1 MTAVN
6 EAVWTTELA
15 GLPPPRRGKVRDV
28 YDLGETLLL
37 VATDRLSAYDHVL
50 RPAIPGKG
58 KVLTQLSSF
67 WFARLG
73 QVPNHLLATDPAD
86 FPAALLPHAALLAGR
101 SVLVR
106 KTAVVPFECVA
117 RGYLAGSGFREYRQG
132 GRVCGIV
139 LPPGLALASRL
150 PRPIFTPATK
160 AAEGHDENV
169 DYATFA
175 GGVMAAC
182 GGGGGDAGGDS
193 SDDGGGDGSGDGGG
207 GGVGGGALPERLRDL
222 PLTLYERAAAHAAER
237 GLILAD
243 TKFEFGLLPAGG
255 GGGGAGG
262 GGSSDQL
269 AGRLL
274 LIDEA
279 LTPDSS
285 RYWDAAHW
293 RPGEEPASFDKQFV
307 RNWLDASGWDHQSPP
322 PELPRDVVLG
332 TVERYVEAYRRLT
345 GSEPEL

>member
-1 MTAVN
+1 MP

-28 YDLGETLLL
+28 YDLGETILL

-67 WFARLG
+67 WFGRLG
-73 QVPNHLLATDPAD
+73 EVVPNHLLATDPAD
-86 FPAALLPHAALLAGR
+86 FPAAARRHAGLLAGR
-101 SVLVR
+101 AVLVR
-106 KTAVVPFECVA
+106 KAAVVPFECVA
-117 RGYLAGSGFREYRQG
+117 RGYLAGSGFREYRQSG
-132 GRVCGIV
+132 GVCGIA

-160 AAEGHDENV
+160 ATQGHDENV
-169 DYATFA
+169 DYETFA
-175 GGVMAAC
+175 RGVAAATAAA
-182 GGGGGDAGGDS
+182 GGGGHA
-193 SDDGGGDGSGDGGG
+193 
-207 GGVGGGALPERLRDL
+207 ARLRRL
-222 PLTLYERAAAHAAER
+222 TLTLYERAAAWAGER
-237 GLILAD
+237 DLILAD
-243 TKFEFGLLPAGG
+243 TKFEFGLLPAGKP
-255 GGGGAGG
+255 GA
-262 GGSSDQL
+262 
-269 AGRLL
+269 AGADRLL

-285 RYWDAAHW
+285 RYWDAGQW

-322 PELPRDVVLG
+322 PELPPDVVAG
-332 TVERYVEAYRRLT
+332 TRDRYVEAFRRLT
-345 GSEPEL
+345 GREPDL

>member
-1 MTAVN
+1 VP
-6 EAVWTTELA
+6 EAVRTTDLQ

-50 RPAIPGKG
+50 RPAIPDKG

-67 WFARLG
+67 WFERLA
-73 QVPNHLLATDPAD
+73 QVVPHHLLATEPAD
-86 FPAALLPHAALLAGR
+86 FPPTARRHAPLLAGR

-117 RGYLAGSGFREYRQG
+117 RGYLAGSGFREYRAS
-132 GRVCGIV
+132 GRVCGIE
-139 LPPGLALASRL
+139 LPAGLELASRL
-150 PRPIFTPATK
+150 PGPIFTPATK
-160 AAEGHDENV
+160 AASGHDENV
-169 DYATFA
+169 PFET
-175 GGVMAAC
+175 MAE
-182 GGGGGDAGGDS
+182 
-193 SDDGGGDGSGDGGG
+193 GSGSLA
-207 GGVGGGALPERLRDL
+207 GAGRPLAERLRQ
-222 PLTLYERAAAHAAER
+222 LTLELYETAAERATER

-243 TKFEFGLLPAGG
+243 TKFEFGLLPDGLDRRNR
-255 GGGGAGG
+255 GGGGAGDAGDG
-262 GGSSDQL
+262 GAAGRDEGSF

-285 RYWDAAHW
+285 RYWDAAQW

-322 PELPRDVVLG
+322 PELPPDVVAG
-332 TVERYVEAYRRLT
+332 TRERYLEAFRRLT
-345 GSEPEL
+345 GREPEL